1 MKTTIDNNSR
11 VFMIVRSGF
20 FTRSYIVNLEE
31 IPNILKN
38 ELEIND
44 SFEISEVFNF
54 KFKKCSKKHLNSMF
68 ESAKID
74 FKI

>member
-1 MKTTIDNNSR
+1 MTTNIDNNSR

-20 FTRSYIVNLEE
+20 FTRSYIVNLED

-38 ELEIND
+38 ELEVND
-44 SFEISEVFNF
+44 NFEISEILNF

-68 ESAKID
+68 QAHKID